1 MKKLPYSFTFQDYF
15 VFEVAKTDA
24 FVYSIILK
32 NRSYGNS
39 RAEGKGYSIFLGAGE
54 KGRGFRG
61 GGTFR
66 DEGH

>member
-1 MKKLPYSFTFQDYF
+1 MRDISQLQDDYL
-15 VFEVAKTDA
+15 FEVAKTDA

-66 DEGH
+66 DEGY